1 MRDRQGFILVYD
13 ITNPA
18 SVDDLSDIYL
28 QILRNKLMTPR
39 NPDDERQ
46 TSIPVVLVG
55 NKLDLAMERKVS
67 HYRGKELSKQWKC
80 PHYETSAKTRTNVDE
95 IFHDLVGQ
103 IIEMQ
108 EEAVRTRKASATS
121 SQLNAGG
128 KETVDASRE
137 TEKIGCCVV
146 V

>member
-39 NPDDERQ
+39 NPDNERQ

-137 TEKIGCCVV
+137 PEKIGCCVV